1 MHWMV
6 IAYCALWHRLKTN
19 GWAPLP
25 GNGPAILIANHTC
38 GIDHLVLQAGCRRV
52 LGFIIAREYYD
63 WSLIHWFCKRVG
75 CIPVNR
81 DGRDIQAIRATL
93 RALENGR
100 VLVIFPEGQITPSS
114 GRELGA
120 ILPGAAFV
128 AVRAGVP
135 VIPCYIR
142 GTPETNQIGES
153 LTTPSRAV
161 VTFGDPIDL
170 TDFEPAQAGD
180 KAVQAEV
187 SRRFLQALLDLQAR
201 SRRLAAHPVAS
212 SEDTGKYRVRH
223 FCRTCF
229 KTRFPSC
236 CRAIRCGSS
245 PSLPSGGWETREA
258 RAVRRSGITVRPTA
272 RWLSAPGQ
280 GTGRR
285 WLAWR

>member
-1 MHWMV
+1 MTCRVLLSLTILLLILPSILLPARPGPSGQQTQPEIHGTLRSMHWMV

-25 GNGPAILIANHTC
+25 SNGPAILIANHTC

-81 DGRDIQAIRATL
+81 DGRDIQAIRAAL
-93 RALENGR
+93 RALADGR
-100 VLVIFPEGQITPSS
+100 VLPIFPEGRITPSS
-114 GRELGA
+114 GRELGE
-120 ILPGAAFV
+120 ILPGAAFL

-135 VIPCYIR
+135 VIPSYIR

-153 LTTPSRAV
+153 LITPSRAV

-170 TDFEPAQAGD
+170 TDFEPSQAGE

-201 SRRLAAHPVAS
+201 SRSLATHPVAS
-212 SEDTGKYRVRH
+212 AQDPAS
-223 FCRTCF
+223 
-229 KTRFPSC
+229 
-236 CRAIRCGSS
+236 
-245 PSLPSGGWETREA
+245 
-258 RAVRRSGITVRPTA
+258 TA
-272 RWLSAPGQ
+272 
-280 GTGRR
+280 
-285 WLAWR
+285 

>member
-1 MHWMV
+1 MPASLSPVHAHEPFMSCRVLLSLTILLLILPSILLPARPGPYGQQSQPEIHGTLRPMHWV
-6 IAYCALWHRLKTN
+6 VVAYCALWHRLKTN

-25 GNGPAILIANHTC
+25 SNGPAILIANHTC

-100 VLVIFPEGQITPSS
+100 VLVIFPEGRITPSS

-120 ILPGAAFV
+120 ILPGAAYV

-135 VIPCYIR
+135 VIPSYIR
-142 GTPETNQIGES
+142 GTPETDQIGES
-153 LTTPSRAV
+153 LWIPSQAV

-170 TDFEPAQAGD
+170 TDFEPAQAGE
-180 KAVQAEV
+180 KTAQAEV

-201 SRRLAAHPVAS
+201 SRSLATHPVAS
-212 SEDTGKYRVRH
+212 AQDPAS
-223 FCRTCF
+223 
-229 KTRFPSC
+229 
-236 CRAIRCGSS
+236 
-245 PSLPSGGWETREA
+245 
-258 RAVRRSGITVRPTA
+258 TA
-272 RWLSAPGQ
+272 
-280 GTGRR
+280 
-285 WLAWR
+285 